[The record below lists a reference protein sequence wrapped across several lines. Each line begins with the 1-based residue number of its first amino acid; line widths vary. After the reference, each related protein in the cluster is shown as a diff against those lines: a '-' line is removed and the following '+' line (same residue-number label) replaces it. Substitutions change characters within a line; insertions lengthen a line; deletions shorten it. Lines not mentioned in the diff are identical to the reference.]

1 MLKSLRIS
9 FKVYVL
15 TKTLSEFISEGFEA
29 IDTHKINM
37 KRITKN
43 IAIALLGIMVWTL
56 SEETNAQCKAVTT
69 SPVKGEF
76 SINTIPVNGDGGG
89 VITASNNIP
98 IKICEGE
105 LIKLQST
112 LPINPPLS
120 GVYYWITPLT
130 SYNSAATP
138 PINVISADN
147 SYTTLGGSVDIKMI
161 DKATDGQGFSF
172 YTTPGKYVI
181 TQRDNSDAIAGG
193 PGFHHACQVI
203 EIVKATTPDVQ
214 YDKCSGSKVIFKF
227 PATANNIYDNYTI
240 KYILSGSYKPE
251 DKTGKPASYPFTYQN
266 VTDLSSYGSTS
277 VEVKGESATGGCPA
291 PVRTIS
297 SFTLNNTVVNKPSLN
312 AIVGTTLKG
321 EFKLAVSADNGV
333 KRNVYMRDPSVDNF
347 FPYTATPFKSYTSS
361 AASGLDSNSV
371 QVPNGDKVYCFQV
384 EAVDGSCASSFVSNS
399 ALRSDELC
407 TTLIDVKAENNKN
420 VITWSKALGG
430 GLIGANFVNYIIE
443 RFRPDGS
450 FDKVLNSTPNSAETS
465 FTDSGVT
472 CGQEYVYK
480 VTTRYPLKSIS
491 QSFKV
496 KATSN
501 DTPPA
506 ISRVFTTISNTGA
519 NVRVQGQFNVGA
531 VPVNIKPNAYK
542 YYRSE
547 SLGGTY
553 TLLKSGN
560 SFIDDITADIDKKS
574 YCYYMT
580 WTNLCDNESD
590 PSEKVCTVHLKSDG
604 STLRWTPESSLSVG
618 TDSYIVQSVNP
629 TTKTNIKEL
638 KSNLIGTQTFDT
650 KALGE
655 EEGQELFIQIE
666 SRPVGWNTTD
676 PNVLPSTLSNIIR
689 VFRPSFS
696 MTPQIFTPNG
706 DGSND
711 KFLVRGKFIKKLKMT
726 IYDRWGNVVYY
737 EDTDSFPLERNQTDS
752 NVVGWNGIMNN
763 GNRAIEG
770 SYAYKIEIE
779 DTIGQVT
786 TKEGALLLAY

>member
-1 MLKSLRIS
+1 M
-9 FKVYVL
+9 
-15 TKTLSEFISEGFEA
+15 

-43 IAIALLGIMVWTL
+43 IAIALLGIGACLL
-56 SEETNAQCKAVTT
+56 SEETYAQCKSVTS

-76 SINTIPVNGDGGG
+76 SINNVAVRGDGDG
-89 VITASNNIP
+89 VATASNNVA

-105 LIKLQST
+105 VIKLQST
-112 LPINPPLS
+112 LPVNSIS
-120 GVYYWITPLT
+120 GVYYWITPLAN
-130 SYNSAATP
+130 YNSLASP
-138 PINVISADN
+138 PSSAVSADRD
-147 SYTTLGGSVDIKMI
+147 YATIGGSVDIKMI
-161 DKATDGQGFSF
+161 DKTTNGQGFSF

-181 TQRDNSDAIAGG
+181 TQRDNSDSRSGG

-203 EIVKATTPDVQ
+203 EIIKPTTPDVQ
-214 YDKCSGSKVIFKF
+214 YDKCSDSKVIFNF
-227 PATANNIYDNYTI
+227 PATANNIYDDYTI

-251 DKTGKPASYPFTYQN
+251 DKTGKPASYPFKFQN
-266 VTDLSSYGSTS
+266 VTNLSSYSSVS

-291 PVRTIS
+291 PVYTIA
-297 SFTLNNTVVNKPSLN
+297 SFPLNNTVVNKPSLN
-312 AIVGTTLKG
+312 AIVGTSVKG
-321 EFKLAVSADNGV
+321 EFKLAVSADNGI
-333 KRNVYMRDPSVDNF
+333 KRNIYIRDPAATSSFDYTSVFKNF
-347 FPYTATPFKSYTSS
+347 TSS
-361 AASGLDSNSV
+361 AASGLDSNTV
-371 QVPNGDKVYCFQV
+371 QVTNGDKSYCFQV
-384 EAVDGSCASSFVSNS
+384 EAVDGSCATSFVSNP

-407 TTLIDVKAENNKN
+407 TTLIDVKAENNRN
-420 VITWSKALGG
+420 VIRWSQALGG
-430 GLIGANFVNYIIE
+430 GLVGANFVNYVIE
-443 RFRPDGS
+443 RYRPDGS
-450 FDKVLNSTPNSAETS
+450 FDKILNSTPNISDIS
-465 FTDSGVT
+465 FTDSEVT

-491 QSFKV
+491 QAFKV
-496 KATSN
+496 KATSI

-506 ISRVFTTISNTGA
+506 ISRVFATISNTGT
-519 NVRVQGQFNVGA
+519 NVRVQGQFNVNA

-547 SLGGTY
+547 SLGGNY
-553 TLLKSGN
+553 TLLKTGN
-560 SFIDDITADIDKKS
+560 SFIDDVTADIDKKS

-590 PSEKVCTVHLKSDG
+590 PSEKVCTVYLKSEG
-604 STLRWTPESSLSVG
+604 SVLKWTPESSLSVG
-618 TDSYIVQSVNP
+618 TDSYLVQSVNP
-629 TTKTNIKEL
+629 VSKTNIKVL
-638 KSNLIGTQTFDT
+638 KDNLIGSQTFDT

-666 SRPVGWNTTD
+666 SRPIGWNTTD
-676 PNVLPSTLSNIIR
+676 PNVLPATLSNIIR
-689 VFRPSFS
+689 IFRPSFS

-706 DGSND
+706 DGNND
-711 KFLVRGKFIKKLKMT
+711 KFVVKGKFIRKMKMT

-737 EDTDSFPLERNQTDS
+737 EDTDTFPLEKDQNDA
-752 NVVGWNGIMNN
+752 NVIGWNGIMNN

>member
-1 MLKSLRIS
+1 M
-9 FKVYVL
+9 
-15 TKTLSEFISEGFEA
+15 SEGFEA

-56 SEETNAQCKAVTT
+56 SEETYAQCKAVTT

-76 SINTIPVNGDGGG
+76 SVNTVSVKGDGDG
-89 VITASNNIP
+89 VATASNNIP

-105 LIKLQST
+105 VIKLQST
-112 LPINPPLS
+112 LPINSLS
-120 GVYYWITPLT
+120 GVYYWITPIA
-130 SYNSAATP
+130 SYNSLGTP
-138 PINVISADN
+138 PSATVSAADN
-147 SYTTLGGSVDIKMI
+147 YTTLGGSVDIKMI

-172 YTTPGKYVI
+172 YTTPGTYVI
-181 TQRDNSDAIAGG
+181 TQRDNSDSKSGG

-203 EIVKATTPDVQ
+203 EIIKATTPDVQ

-240 KYILSGSYKPE
+240 KYILSTSYKPE
-251 DKTGKPASYPFTYQN
+251 DKTGKPANYPFTFQN

-297 SFTLNNTVVNKPSLN
+297 SFTLNNTVVNKPTLRT
-312 AIVGTTLKG
+312 IIGTTLKG
-321 EFKLAVSADNGV
+321 EFKVAVSADNGV
-333 KRNVYMRDPSVDNF
+333 KRNIYLKDPVATSNF
-347 FPYTATPFKSYTSS
+347 DYITPAFKTFTSS
-361 AASGLDSNSV
+361 AASGLDTVIV
-371 QVPNGDKVYCFQV
+371 QVPNGDQNFCFQV
-384 EAVDGSCASSFVSNS
+384 EAVDGSCASSFVSNP

-407 TTLIDVKAENNKN
+407 TTTIDVKAENNKN
-420 VITWSKALGG
+420 VVTWKAIYGVLGG
-430 GLIGANFVNYIIE
+430 NFVYYIID
-443 RFRPDGS
+443 RYRPDGT
-450 FDKVLNSTPNSAETS
+450 FDKTLNSTPNFNDNS
-465 FTDSGVT
+465 FTDSGVI

-480 VTTRYPLKSIS
+480 VTTRYPLNSVS

-496 KATSN
+496 KATSS

-506 ISRVFTTISNTGA
+506 ISRVFATISNTGA
-519 NVRVQGQFNVGA
+519 NVRVQGQFNVAA

-580 WTNLCDNESD
+580 WTNLCNNESD
-590 PSEKVCTVHLKSDG
+590 PSDKVCTVHLKSDG
-604 STLRWTPESSLSVG
+604 STLKWTPESSLSVG
-618 TDSYIVQSVNP
+618 TDSYLVQSVNP
-629 TTKTNIKEL
+629 ATKTNIKVL
-638 KSNLIGTQTFDT
+638 KDNLIGTQTFDT

-689 VFRPSFS
+689 VFRPSFY

-726 IYDRWGNVVYY
+726 IYDRWGNAIYY
-737 EDTDSFPLERNQTDS
+737 EDTDNFPLEKNQTDS
-752 NVVGWNGIMNN
+752 NVVSWNGIMNN

>member
-1 MLKSLRIS
+1 
-9 FKVYVL
+9 
-15 TKTLSEFISEGFEA
+15 
-29 IDTHKINM
+29 M
-37 KRITKN
+37 KRISKN
-43 IAIALLGIMVWTL
+43 IAIALLGMMVWTL
-56 SEETNAQCKAVTT
+56 SEETYAQCRVDN
-69 SPVKGEF
+69 SNSVQGEF
-76 SINTIPVNGDGGG
+76 AINGIQVKGDGGNSL
-89 VITASNNIP
+89 TAPNNIP

-105 LIKLQST
+105 LIKLRNT
-112 LPINPPLS
+112 LVGTNPS
-120 GVYYWITPLT
+120 VSISYWITPEANYRAVIPNPIPSNPGGRT
-130 SYNSAATP
+130 VGYTP
-138 PINVISADN
+138 PTDAFVEVKMNDN
-147 SYTTLGGSVDIKMI
+147 SVP
-161 DKATDGQGFSF
+161 QGFSS
-172 YTTPGKYVI
+172 YSTPGRYVI
-181 TQRDNSDAIAGG
+181 YQYDNTPTGTTD
-193 PGFHHACQVI
+193 PFHHACQVI
-203 EIVKATTPDVQ
+203 EIIKATVPDVQ
-214 YDKCSGSKVIFKF
+214 FNTCSGGQVITKF
-227 PATANNIYDNYTI
+227 LSTANNKYDNYNI
-240 KYILSGSYKPE
+240 KYILAPGFQPS
-251 DKTGKPASYPFTYQN
+251 DTTGKIATYPFDFKNIANLGGY
-266 VTDLSSYGSTS
+266 SSAKI
-277 VEVKGESATGGCPA
+277 EVKGLTKTGGCPA
-291 PVRTIS
+291 PASPLQTIS
-297 SFTLNNTVVNKPSLN
+297 LNTAVVNKPSFN

-321 EFKLAVSADNGV
+321 EFKLAITADIGI
-333 KRNVYMRDPSVDNF
+333 KRNVYMRDPTDPSQNNF
-347 FPYTATPFKSYTSS
+347 NYTAPFKNYTSS

-371 QVPNGDKVYCFQV
+371 QVPDGSKVYCFQT
-384 EAVDGSCASSFVSNS
+384 EAIDGSCASSFVSNP
-399 ALRSDELC
+399 ALRSNELC

-420 VITWSKALGG
+420 VITWSQALGG
-430 GLIGANFVNYIIE
+430 GLINANFINYVLE
-443 RFRPDGS
+443 RYRPDGT
-450 FDKVLNSTPNSAETS
+450 FDKVLTSTPNASNIT
-465 FTDSGVT
+465 FTDGGVI

-480 VTTRYPLKSIS
+480 VTTRYPLKSVS

-496 KATSN
+496 KATSS

-506 ISRVFTTISNTGA
+506 ISRVFATISNTGT
-519 NVRVQGQFNVGA
+519 NVRVQGQFNVAA

-580 WTNLCDNESD
+580 WTNLCNNESD
-590 PSEKVCTVHLKSDG
+590 PSDKVCTVHLKSDG

-618 TDSYIVQSVNP
+618 TDSYLVQNVNP
-629 TTKTNIKEL
+629 TTKTNIKVL
-638 KSNLIGTQTFDT
+638 KDNLIGAQTFDT

-706 DGSND
+706 DGNND
-711 KFLVRGKFIKKLKMT
+711 KFLVRGKFVKKLKMT

-737 EDTDSFPLERNQTDS
+737 EDTDNFPLEKNQTDS

>member
-1 MLKSLRIS
+1 MSG
-9 FKVYVL
+9 
-15 TKTLSEFISEGFEA
+15 GFEA

-43 IAIALLGIMVWTL
+43 IATALLGIMVWTL
-56 SEETNAQCKAVTT
+56 SEETYAQCKVDNGD
-69 SPVKGEF
+69 PVKGEF
-76 SINTIPVNGDGGG
+76 SINTIAVKGDGGG
-89 VITASNNIP
+89 ASAASNNIP

-105 LIKLQST
+105 VITLKST
-112 LPINPPLS
+112 LSVTSLS
-120 GVYYWITPLT
+120 NVNYWIIPLNN
-130 SYNSAATP
+130 YNSLSSP
-138 PINVISADN
+138 PSNPGSAVN
-147 SYTTLGGSVDIKMI
+147 GYTTPTGDAQIKMI
-161 DKATDGQGFSF
+161 DKATDGQGFSA
-172 YTTPGKYVI
+172 YGTPGKYVI
-181 TQRDNSDAIAGG
+181 TQYDNSSSTAGG

-203 EIVKATTPDVQ
+203 EIVKATTPNVA
-214 YDKCSGSKVIFKF
+214 YDKCSGSKVIFDFKND
-227 PATANNIYDNYTI
+227 PVNNIYDNYNI
-240 KYILSGSYKPE
+240 QYILSTSYKPQE
-251 DKTGKPASYPFTYQN
+251 KTGKPTSYSFKFENT
-266 VTDLSSYGSTS
+266 VDLSSYPSVS
-277 VEVKGESATGGCPA
+277 VEIKGESVTGQCPA
-291 PVRTIS
+291 PVFTIP
-297 SFTLNNTVVNKPSLN
+297 SFTLNNTVVNKASLN

-321 EFKLAVSADNGV
+321 EFKLAVNADNGV
-333 KRNVYMRDPSVDNF
+333 KRNVYMRDPSDPSQNNF
-347 FPYTATPFKSYTSS
+347 NYTAPFKNYTSS

-384 EAVDGSCASSFVSNS
+384 EAVDGSCASSFVSNPT
-399 ALRSDELC
+399 LRSDELC
-407 TTLIDVKAENNKN
+407 TTLINVEAKNNN
-420 VITWSKALGG
+420 NIIRWSQALGG
-430 GLIGANFVNYIIE
+430 GLINANFVNYVLE
-443 RFRPDGS
+443 RYRPDGT
-450 FDKVLNSTPNSAETS
+450 FDKVLTSTPNASSIT
-465 FTDSGVT
+465 FTDGGVI

-496 KATSN
+496 KATST

-519 NVRVQGQFNVGA
+519 NVRVQGQFNVGS

-547 SLGGTY
+547 SLGGSY

-580 WTNLCDNESD
+580 WTNLCNNESD
-590 PSEKVCTVHLKSDG
+590 PSEKVCTVYLKSDG
-604 STLRWTPESSLSVG
+604 STLKWTPESSLSVG
-618 TDSYIVQSVNP
+618 TDSYLVQSVNP
-629 TTKTNIKEL
+629 TTKTNIKVL
-638 KSNLIGTQTFDT
+638 KDNLIGTQTFDT

-666 SRPVGWNTTD
+666 SRPTGWNTTD

-726 IYDRWGNVVYY
+726 IYDRWGNVIYY
-737 EDTDSFPLERNQTDS
+737 EDTDNFPLEKNQTDS

-786 TKEGALLLAY
+786 MKEGALLLAY

>member
-1 MLKSLRIS
+1 
-9 FKVYVL
+9 
-15 TKTLSEFISEGFEA
+15 
-29 IDTHKINM
+29 M
-37 KRITKN
+37 KRISKN

-56 SEETNAQCKAVTT
+56 SEETYAQCKAVTT

-76 SINTIPVNGDGGG
+76 SINTIPVKGDGNG
-89 VITASNNIP
+89 VNTASNNIP

-105 LIKLQST
+105 VIKLQST

-130 SYNSAATP
+130 SYSSAATP

-147 SYTTLGGSVDIKMI
+147 SYTTLGGSIDIKMI

-172 YTTPGKYVI
+172 YTAPGKYVI
-181 TQRDNSDAIAGG
+181 TQRDNSDAISGG

-203 EIVKATTPDVQ
+203 EIVKATTPNVG
-214 YDKCSGSKVIFKF
+214 YDKCSGSKVIFDFKND
-227 PATANNIYDNYTI
+227 PVNNIFDNYNI
-240 KYILSGSYKPE
+240 KYILSTSYKPE
-251 DKTGKPASYPFTYQN
+251 EKTGKPASYPFKFENT
-266 VTDLSSYGSTS
+266 TDLSSYPSVS
-277 VEVKGESATGGCPA
+277 VEIKGESATGQCPA
-291 PVRTIS
+291 PVFTIP
-297 SFTLNNTVVNKPSLN
+297 SFTLNNTVVNKPTLRT
-312 AIVGTTLKG
+312 IVGTTLKG
-321 EFKLAVSADNGV
+321 EFKLAVSADNGI
-333 KRNVYMRDPSVDNF
+333 KRNIYLKDPAAASNF
-347 FPYTATPFKSYTSS
+347 DYTTPAFKTFTSS
-361 AASGLDSNSV
+361 AASGLDTVIV
-371 QVPNGDKVYCFQV
+371 QVPNGDQNFCFQV
-384 EAVDGSCASSFVSNS
+384 EAVDGSCASSFVSNP

-407 TTLIDVKAENNKN
+407 TTTIDVKAENNKN
-420 VITWSKALGG
+420 VVTWKAIYGVLGG
-430 GLIGANFVNYIIE
+430 NFVNYVID
-443 RFRPDGS
+443 RYRPDGT
-450 FDKVLNSTPNSAETS
+450 FDRTLNSTPNFNDNS
-465 FTDSGVT
+465 FTDSGVI

-480 VTTRYPLKSIS
+480 VTTRYPLNSVS

-496 KATSN
+496 KATSS

-519 NVRVQGQFNVGA
+519 NVRVQGQFNVAA

-580 WTNLCDNESD
+580 WTNLCNNESD

-604 STLRWTPESSLSVG
+604 STLKWTPESSLSVG
-618 TDSYIVQSVNP
+618 TDSYLVQSVNP
-629 TTKTNIKEL
+629 ATKTNIKVL
-638 KSNLIGTQTFDT
+638 KDNLIGTQTFDT

-726 IYDRWGNVVYY
+726 IYDRWGNAIYY
-737 EDTDSFPLERNQTDS
+737 EDTDSFPLEKNQTDS
-752 NVVGWNGIMNN
+752 NVIGWNGIMNN

>member
-1 MLKSLRIS
+1 M
-9 FKVYVL
+9 
-15 TKTLSEFISEGFEA
+15 SEGFA
-29 IDTHKINM
+29 VIDTHKINM

-43 IAIALLGIMVWTL
+43 IAIALLGMIIWTL
-56 SEETNAQCKAVTT
+56 SEEMYAQCKSVTT
-69 SPVKGEF
+69 TPVKGEF
-76 SINTIPVNGDGGG
+76 SINTVSVKGDGNG
-89 VITASNNIP
+89 VATASNNIP

-105 LIKLQST
+105 LINLKST
-112 LPINPPLS
+112 LPINSLS
-120 GVYYWITPLT
+120 GVFYWITPLT
-130 SYNSAATP
+130 SYNSLSAPPSAT
-138 PINVISADN
+138 ISAADN
-147 SYTTLGGSVDIKMI
+147 YTTITGSVDIKMI
-161 DKATDGQGFSF
+161 DRATDSQGFSF
-172 YTTPGKYVI
+172 YTTPGLYVI
-181 TQRDNSDAIAGG
+181 TQRDNSDSRAGG

-203 EIVKATTPDVQ
+203 EIVKPTVPDVQ
-214 YDKCSGSKVIFKF
+214 FNTCSGGQVITKF
-227 PATANNIYDNYTI
+227 LSTANNIYDNYDI
-240 KYILSGSYKPE
+240 KYILSQGFQPS
-251 DKTGKPASYPFTYQN
+251 DTTGKIATYPFDFKN
-266 VTDLSSYGSTS
+266 VANLSGYSS
-277 VEVKGESATGGCPA
+277 VKIEVKGVTKTGGCPA
-291 PVRTIS
+291 PASPQQTIS
-297 SFTLNNTVVNKPSLN
+297 LNTNVVNKPSLN

-321 EFKLAVSADNGV
+321 EFKLAVSADNNI
-333 KRNVYMRDPSVDNF
+333 KRNVYMRDPAIDNF
-347 FPYTATPFKSYTSS
+347 FNYTGTPFKTYTSS
-361 AASGLDSNSV
+361 ATSGLDSNAV

-384 EAVDGSCASSFVSNS
+384 EAVDGSCASSFVSNP

-407 TTLIDVKAENNKN
+407 TTWIDVEAKNNQN
-420 VITWSKALGG
+420 VIRWSQALGG
-430 GLIGANFVNYIIE
+430 GLIGANFVNYVVE
-443 RFRPDGS
+443 RFRPDGT
-450 FDKVLNSTPNSAETS
+450 FDKVLISTPNASTTT
-465 FTDSGVT
+465 FTDDGVT

-480 VTTRYPLKSIS
+480 VTTRYPLRSIS

-496 KATSN
+496 KATSS

-506 ISRVFTTISNTGA
+506 ISRVFATISNTGT
-519 NVRVQGQFNVGA
+519 NVRVQGQFNVAA

-542 YYRSE
+542 YYRAE
-547 SLGGTY
+547 GLGGSY

-560 SFIDDITADIDKKS
+560 TFIEDVTADIDKKS

-604 STLRWTPESSLSVG
+604 STLKWTPESSLSVG
-618 TDSYIVQSVNP
+618 TDSYLVQSVNP
-629 TTKTNIKEL
+629 STKTNIKVL
-638 KSNLIGTQTFDT
+638 KDNLIGIQTFDT

-706 DGSND
+706 DGNND
-711 KFLVRGKFIKKLKMT
+711 KFLVRGKFIRKMKMT

-737 EDTDSFPLERNQTDS
+737 EDTDSFPLEKDQSDS

-763 GNRAIEG
+763 GNRALEG